1 MDILKSKF
9 SKLIIA
15 AIFVF
20 TINIAAAITMNTPQF
35 VIEEDIMRVSTGNE
49 QTISEVAFFQN
60 NTLVTEQADCQN
72 STCYF
77 DVSTLAVGSYTVIV
91 SLNNNDELTAEI
103 EIKE

>member
-9 SKLIIA
+9 SKLVIA

-35 VIEEDIMRVSTGNE
+35 VIEEDIMRVSAGSE
-49 QTISEVAFFQN
+49 QTISSVAFFQN
-60 NTLVTEQADCQN
+60 NTLITEQAGCQN

-77 DVSTLAVGSYTVIV
+77 DVSTLEAGSYVVIV
-91 SLNNNDELTAEI
+91 RLDSDGKITAVI
-103 EIKE
+103 EIME